1 MNTKSIAQ
9 IKEMFQ
15 QNKLTEELIE
25 RLRQDE
31 RKGVQKLLRSYDR
44 QQAVLIKQREEFF
57 EMNHFDKSY
66 KCDSNTVLAGI
77 DEAGRG
83 PLAGPVVSAAVI
95 LPTDFSGIGLTDSK
109 LLTEQKRNEFYDYI
123 IEHAVDYHI
132 AAIDNEKIDQ
142 INILEATKASMYQA
156 VQHLNPTPHVTLIDA
171 VEIVTKETKAVAI
184 TKGDQ
189 KSISIAAA
197 SILAK
202 VARDRMMNQIDE
214 QYPQYDFKN
223 NKGYGSSK
231 HLAALERYGPSPFHR
246 VSFSP
251 VQKAMANQINIK

>member
-9 IKEMFQ
+9 IKQLFQ
-15 QNKLTEELIE
+15 QNKVTEEIISS
-25 RLRQDE
+25 LRKDE
-31 RKGVQKLLRSYDR
+31 RKGVQQLLRSYDR
-44 QQAVLIKQREEFF
+44 KQEQLEKDRAQFIKMTQ
-57 EMNHFDKSY
+57 FDRAY
-66 KCDSNTVLAGI
+66 KTDEHTLLAGI

-95 LPTDFSGIGLTDSK
+95 LPATFECIGLTDSK
-109 LLTEQKRNEFYDYI
+109 VLTEEKRQEFYDYI
-123 IEHAVDYHI
+123 IEQAIDYHI
-132 AAIDNEKIDQ
+132 AIIDNEKIDR
-142 INILEATKASMYQA
+142 INILEATKQSMQQA
-156 VQHLNPTPHVTLIDA
+156 IEQLHPTPEVTLIDA
-171 VEIVTKETKAVAI
+171 VELVSHVTNTVAI

-202 VARDRMMNQIDE
+202 VARDRLMVEIDE

-223 NKGYGSSK
+223 NKGYGSKK
-231 HLAALERYGPSPFHR
+231 HLAALEEYGASPFHR

-251 VQKAMANQINIK
+251 VQKAIAMSNK